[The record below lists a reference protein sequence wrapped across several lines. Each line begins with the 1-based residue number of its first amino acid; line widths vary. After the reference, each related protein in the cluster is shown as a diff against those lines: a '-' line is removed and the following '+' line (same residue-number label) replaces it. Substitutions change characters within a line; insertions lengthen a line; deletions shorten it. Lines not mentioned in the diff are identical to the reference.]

1 MLQYNGLHSFW
12 TLEPNSSFGLYKKLH
27 SSMISS
33 FISCQIKYQNFLCPS
48 VTWPSPNFTA
58 FFLLLIFS
66 FSSLVLKKKGG
77 AEGRFSSSCGYQFS
91 QHHLR
96 RRLFCPHCVTWW
108 PCQMSLCM
116 CRSISGLFS
125 VPFLCVCEKI
135 LLWLLFPMCSNFKSR
150 NVMFPASFFSLL
162 FLLFGGFCSS
172 MWILE
177 FLFSISMKNFIGIVR
192 GVTLSLCTSHCV
204 M

>member
-66 FSSLVLKKKGG
+66 FSSLVLKKRVGQREGSVLLVDTSFLNTIYGG
-77 AEGRFSSSCGYQFS
+77 DCSV
-91 QHHLR
+91 
-96 RRLFCPHCVTWW
+96 PTV
-108 PCQMSLCM
+108 SLGGLAKCDCM
-116 CRSISGLFS
+116 CRSTSGLFS
-125 VPFLCVCEKI
+125 VPFLCVCEKM
-135 LLWLLFPMCSNFKSR
+135 LLWLLFPLCSNFKSR